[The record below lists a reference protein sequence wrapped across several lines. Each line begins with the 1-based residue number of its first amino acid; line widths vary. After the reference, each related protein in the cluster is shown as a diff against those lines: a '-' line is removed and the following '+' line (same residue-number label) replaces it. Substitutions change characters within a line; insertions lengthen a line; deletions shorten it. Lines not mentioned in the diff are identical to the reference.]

1 MWARLVLTTAAAT
14 GTASTASAPVM
25 RDTKV
30 GLVGRLGVFGGSWSS
45 VGHWVRGGF
54 MWVFGGLEVGSCG
67 SLGA

>member
-30 GLVGRLGVFGGSWSS
+30 GLVGRLGSW
-45 VGHWVRGGF
+45 VGLGLGWVT
-54 MWVFGGLEVGSCG
+54 GLEVGSCG
-67 SLGA
+67 CLVA